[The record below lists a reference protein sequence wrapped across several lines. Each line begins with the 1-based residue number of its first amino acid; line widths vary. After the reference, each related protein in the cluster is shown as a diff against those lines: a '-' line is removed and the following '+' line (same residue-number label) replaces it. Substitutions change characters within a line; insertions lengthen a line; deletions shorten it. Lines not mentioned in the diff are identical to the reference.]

1 MDITHAY
8 IEKGSG
14 EPLILLHGN
23 GQNYTYFSNQFDV
36 FAERFHVYAL
46 DTRGHGQTPRG
57 VMPFTMRGFA
67 EDLLNFMD
75 EHSIAKA
82 HILGFSDGGNI
93 ALLFAIRHPER
104 VDRLIVDGAD
114 INTAGVKPSFQLP
127 IELGYRMAKLFGGK
141 SPEAAAHIEMLNL
154 MVNEPNIPLGELRR
168 IKAKTLVLAGTNDII
183 KDRHTRLIAANIPG
197 AELTIIEGDHFI
209 AKKNPAVFNKRVLD
223 FLSE

>member
-75 EHSIAKA
+75 EHGLAKA

-114 INTAGVKPSFQLP
+114 LDTSGVKLGFQLP

-197 AELTIIEGDHFI
+197 AELTSIEGDHFI

>member
-75 EHSIAKA
+75 EHGLAKA

-114 INTAGVKPSFQLP
+114 LDTSGVKLGFQLP

-154 MVNEPNIPLGELRR
+154 MVNEPNIPLGELSR